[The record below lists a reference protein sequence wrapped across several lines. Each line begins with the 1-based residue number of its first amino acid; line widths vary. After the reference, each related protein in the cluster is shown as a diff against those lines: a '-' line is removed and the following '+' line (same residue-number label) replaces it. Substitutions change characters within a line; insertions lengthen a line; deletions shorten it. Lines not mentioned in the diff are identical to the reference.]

1 MIRLRLAIQLH
12 YQVQPPGGDFVFHLH
27 AAFTPRQRVV
37 SESLHFSQPLA
48 YTLESSPPSSN
59 RVLRT
64 GALPGADAASRLRV
78 IKTWPRTAPSRWKSR
93 WRARQAWC
101 ASRAR

>member
-37 SESLHFSQPLA
+37 SESLHFSQPL
-48 YTLESSPPSSN
+48 
-59 RVLRT
+59 
-64 GALPGADAASRLRV
+64 
-78 IKTWPRTAPSRWKSR
+78 
-93 WRARQAWC
+93 
-101 ASRAR
+101 